1 MKNRSHREIYQDLVS
16 QDNVKKLRPILKKN
30 LIDMGYTL
38 FSLDILKDQDLL
50 YIYCTVKS
58 EEMYCGQMIGFILD
72 SDELEIEYSHTVFYL
87 PAVIMP
93 VDFVEDP
100 GGLLKKDLIIQ
111 HEVLHVYD
119 ILTYVNKKPSFPADA
134 QPFFTFS

>member
-1 MKNRSHREIYQDLVS
+1 
-16 QDNVKKLRPILKKN
+16 
-30 LIDMGYTL
+30 
-38 FSLDILKDQDLL
+38 
-50 YIYCTVKS
+50 
-58 EEMYCGQMIGFILD
+58 MIGFILD